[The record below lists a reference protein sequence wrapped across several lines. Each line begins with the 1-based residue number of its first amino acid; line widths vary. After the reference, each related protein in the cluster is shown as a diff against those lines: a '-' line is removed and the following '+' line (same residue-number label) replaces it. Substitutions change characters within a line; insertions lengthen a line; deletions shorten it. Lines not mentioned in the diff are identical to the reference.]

1 MITEQDIQRVTS
13 EQEVYENTLES
24 MVSKLEREKRYLEG
38 RVRYL
43 ESQLERIRVAAI
55 AGIDQ

>member
-24 MVSKLEREKRYLEG
+24 MVNRLERENRSLKRL
-38 RVRYL
+38 VRD
-43 ESQLERIRVAAI
+43 LERKLSNIRMETN
-55 AGIDQ
+55 GGK